1 MIIDEKY
8 VGKIVKLIVDKDLVL
23 VGKLSNH
30 KPNLYQV
37 TGKYVDNH
45 IVFWDHE
52 ISGIFIECDSINSI
66 TLVMK

>member
-23 VGKLSNH
+23 VGRLSNH
-30 KPNLYQV
+30 KPNLYQI
-37 TGKYVDNH
+37 TGADNH
-45 IVFWDHE
+45 FVFWDYE
-52 ISGIFIECDSINSI
+52 ISGIFIECDSI

>member
-8 VGKIVKLIVDKDLVL
+8 VGKIVKLIVDKDLFL

-37 TGKYVDNH
+37 TGKYADNH
-45 IVFWDHE
+45 FVFWDHE
-52 ISGIFIECDSINSI
+52 ISGIFIECDSI